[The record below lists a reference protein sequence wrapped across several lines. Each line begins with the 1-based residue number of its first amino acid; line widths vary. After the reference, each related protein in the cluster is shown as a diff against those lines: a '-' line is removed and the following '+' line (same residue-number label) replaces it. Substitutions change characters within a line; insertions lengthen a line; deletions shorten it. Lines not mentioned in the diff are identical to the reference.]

1 MREHEK
7 LSWIALEAGTYE
19 TRLTRKFALRKPY
32 AKSDPQ
38 TIKALIPGVIE
49 RIDTTVGVKVRHG
62 DILIIQEAM
71 KMHNRIRAPYDGT
84 IKAVHVAAGEKVT
97 KGQILFEME

>member
-7 LSWIALEAGTYE
+7 LSPLALEAGTYE
-19 TRLTRKFALRKPY
+19 TLLTRKFSMRKPF
-32 AKSDPQ
+32 AKKDAQ
-38 TIKALIPGVIE
+38 VIKALIPGVIE
-49 RIDTTVGVKVRHG
+49 KVAATVGATVRQG

-71 KMHNRIRAPYDGT
+71 KMHNRIRAPHDGR
-84 IKAVHVAAGEKVT
+84 IKAVCVAAGEKVT